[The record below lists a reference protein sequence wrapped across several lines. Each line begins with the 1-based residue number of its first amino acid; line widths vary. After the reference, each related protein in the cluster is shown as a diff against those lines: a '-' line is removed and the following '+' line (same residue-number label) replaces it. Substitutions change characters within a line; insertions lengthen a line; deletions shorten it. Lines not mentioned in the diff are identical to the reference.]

1 MWKLT
6 LTRFMT
12 LYGVVRS
19 PGGPDEDPSGG
30 FAKGGLAGPAGEL
43 AFGPV
48 NAPRSP

>member
-1 MWKLT
+1 MQKLT
-6 LTRFMT
+6 QFMT

-30 FAKGGLAGPAGEL
+30 FAKGGGLVGPAGEL